1 MAGRRMK
8 RERKGGWFL
17 KRRGESLSKFSCLP
31 CKLVSGHA
39 GQGQV
44 AGLGLMLEDDLMI
57 PRG

>member
-1 MAGRRMK
+1 MK
-8 RERKGGWFL
+8 RERKGGWVL

-31 CKLVSGHA
+31 CELVSGHT

-44 AGLGLMLEDDLMI
+44 AGSGLMLEDDLMI

>member
-1 MAGRRMK
+1 MK
-8 RERKGGWFL
+8 RERKGAWFL
-17 KRRGESLSKFSCLP
+17 KRRGELLSKFCCLP
-31 CKLVSGHA
+31 GELVSGQA